1 MNESNIDWILAI
13 ACFLAGI
20 GIGALCYHLLNA
32 NVARNQKTRQKL
44 AERELE
50 LTQFRDAL
58 NDHFSKASDLT
69 DQIQR
74 AGNELRQHL
83 ASGAS
88 SLCDDS
94 QLKRRLLDTDTT
106 LEEGMGEK
114 VDLPRDYADNRG
126 TLSEDFGLKPQPAEG
141 EAQSANPPR
150 I

>member
-83 ASGAS
+83 ASGAAT
-88 SLCDDS
+88 LCDDS
-94 QLKRRLLDTDTT
+94 QLKRRLLDTDTGEEDNEDNT
-106 LEEGMGEK
+106 L
-114 VDLPRDYADNRG
+114 DLPRDYADNRG
-126 TLSEDFGLKPQPAEG
+126 TLSEDFGLKPQPEDTDA
-141 EAQSANPPR
+141 APATPPR